1 MQGEAKCVTP
11 RDPLRRAA
19 VALGSNLGDREGH
32 LLYAVT
38 RLQALL
44 ADLSVST
51 FLETEPQDVGP
62 QAAFLNAAV
71 VGRSQ
76 AQPGDLLQ
84 DLLTIERERGRK
96 RPFPRAPRTL
106 DLDLILVGDL
116 VVSVPGIQIPHP
128 RFRERQFML
137 RPLAEIAAD
146 MVDPVTGLTVGALL
160 TRVAK
165 GGWRG

>member
-1 MQGEAKCVTP
+1 MTP
-11 RDPLRRAA
+11 RDGLRRAA
-19 VALGSNLGDREGH
+19 VALGSNLGDREAH

-71 VGRSQ
+71 VGLLQ
-76 AQPGDLLQ
+76 APPGDLLQ
-84 DLLTIERERGRK
+84 ELLTIERERGRK
-96 RPFPRAPRTL
+96 RPFPGAPRTL

-116 VVSVPGIQIPHP
+116 VVSAPGIHIPHP
-128 RFRERQFML
+128 RFRERLFML
-137 RPLAEIAAD
+137 RPLTEIAAD

-165 GGWRG
+165 GGWRR